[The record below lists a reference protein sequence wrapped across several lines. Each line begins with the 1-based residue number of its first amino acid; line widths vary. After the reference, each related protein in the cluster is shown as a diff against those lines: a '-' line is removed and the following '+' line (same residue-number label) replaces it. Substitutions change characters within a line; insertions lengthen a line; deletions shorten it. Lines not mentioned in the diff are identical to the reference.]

1 MEKHEMRSM
10 YRSVLLLVGAMVL
23 LIAVGIGLIYQQS
36 FGNRIVEPD
45 FDSKIVVDPSKS
57 QGAPSSENG
66 WRSPFERP
74 TKSAS
79 YASASRTP
87 LQDLQGTITPSDLHF
102 ERHHAGVPEIDP
114 EQHELLI
121 HGLLEKPIRLT
132 LADLK
137 KYPSVSRICFIECS
151 GNFRYG
157 KREMTPQ
164 EVCGLT
170 SQSEWTGVL
179 LSTVLRDLGVKPAAK
194 WLLAEGADGA
204 LMARSVPLEE
214 ALTEAIIAYGQNGE
228 AIRPQQGYPMRL
240 VIPGFEGNT
249 QIKWLRRIE
258 VTDQPVMTREETSKY
273 TEKVKGGKIRMFSLV
288 MDARS
293 IITYPSYPKVI
304 DKGWQELRGIAWSG
318 RGKVSRVL
326 ISVDNGK
333 TWEDAHLQGPVLEK
347 AHTAF
352 RFMWNWD
359 GKPTRVLSKAIDET
373 GYEQPTYNQLVAAR
387 ESKGGYH
394 FNPVVGWDVEQNG
407 NVFLADVKDIE
418 P

>member
-1 MEKHEMRSM
+1 
-10 YRSVLLLVGAMVL
+10 MVL

-240 VIPGFEGNT
+240 VIPGFE
-249 QIKWLRRIE
+249 
-258 VTDQPVMTREETSKY
+258 
-273 TEKVKGGKIRMFSLV
+273 
-288 MDARS
+288 
-293 IITYPSYPKVI
+293 
-304 DKGWQELRGIAWSG
+304 
-318 RGKVSRVL
+318 
-326 ISVDNGK
+326 
-333 TWEDAHLQGPVLEK
+333 
-347 AHTAF
+347 
-352 RFMWNWD
+352 
-359 GKPTRVLSKAIDET
+359 
-373 GYEQPTYNQLVAAR
+373 
-387 ESKGGYH
+387 
-394 FNPVVGWDVEQNG
+394 
-407 NVFLADVKDIE
+407 
-418 P
+418 